1 MPAFKGTLSDA
12 DIANVAAYVVVGRRS
27 VGVQLPPGLDPR
39 GLRAAFLD
47 LDGTCCTRRVPLP
60 TARGAIERLQATG
73 VQCVIA
79 TGRMLT
85 SARRIAE
92 QLGDHGAARL
102 LPGRDGRHRGR

>member
-1 MPAFKGTLSDA
+1 
-12 DIANVAAYVVVGRRS
+12 
-27 VGVQLPPGLDPR
+27 VQLPPGLDPR

-47 LDGTCCTRRVPLP
+47 LDGTILHQAVPVP

-85 SARRIAE
+85 SARPSICLSRSRIGRRNDSYFCGSRRSSIERTTTASTPGSPTHCGVIN
-92 QLGDHGAARL
+92 LGKFK
-102 LPGRDGRHRGR
+102 PT